1 MFDVPL
7 SHLLYADD
15 LILMSNSMEGLNK
28 CLEKLRCYCD
38 TWKMEVN
45 LKKSQV
51 IVFNSAGRLLTGYN
65 FFYGEKQLEQVKT
78 YCYLGIEIS
87 CSGTLG
93 LARSSLIEKAQKASF
108 PLKALINQFQLPVKN
123 SIYLFNTF
131 VSPILLYNAENLASL
146 SHKQIAD
153 IEEGKKSLLDIL
165 MNSYINGSQFKFL
178 KYIIGIMS
186 NCSNIAAISEVGEF
200 PLMLRAWIALISYWH
215 RTTEMADRTFAKKA
229 VTHLMNNDIKESE
242 WISTVR
248 VILKM
253 LGLERYFNQPSLLT
267 SEKLKEIVA
276 KKLQEIFI
284 REWSTSLASQ
294 VGSLRFYKKFKS
306 DFSREVY
313 LDSVPCFKL
322 RKLISKFRCS
332 DHQLEIEVGRRKK
345 VSADERTCV
354 ICMNGIECEV
364 HFLSECPLY
373 NGLRLKYF

>member
-1 MFDVPL
+1 MKAIYNDISYSIKVKGGYLDPIPSTCGLKQGGVLSPSLFNIFIDDIGEIFDASCDPVKMFDVPL

-38 TWKMEVN
+38 TWQMEVN

-93 LARSSLIEKAQKASF
+93 LARNSLIEKAQKACF

-178 KYIIGIMS
+178 KYIIG
-186 NCSNIAAISEVGEF
+186 
-200 PLMLRAWIALISYWH
+200 
-215 RTTEMADRTFAKKA
+215 
-229 VTHLMNNDIKESE
+229 
-242 WISTVR
+242 
-248 VILKM
+248 VIGNK
-253 LGLERYFNQPSLLT
+253 
-267 SEKLKEIVA
+267 
-276 KKLQEIFI
+276 
-284 REWSTSLASQ
+284 
-294 VGSLRFYKKFKS
+294 
-306 DFSREVY
+306 
-313 LDSVPCFKL
+313 
-322 RKLISKFRCS
+322 
-332 DHQLEIEVGRRKK
+332 
-345 VSADERTCV
+345 
-354 ICMNGIECEV
+354 
-364 HFLSECPLY
+364 
-373 NGLRLKYF
+373 